1 MRSVNCMSWF
11 LPPTKRTA
19 IYSGPLTPH
28 TLMQCSRLA
37 IRSAKR
43 PRRQKNREAASRTWI
58 CELKKTSLTDPLQIA
73 AVAAGAGFGRVGIT
87 LCPGKCDPHAMS
99 GEWEHDLALDLLLLP
114 DDGGDEGAQDDVRLS
129 RALTTGSQNRCF
141 SFSEMKDAANL
152 RLRAAWRG

>member
-1 MRSVNCMSWF
+1 
-11 LPPTKRTA
+11 
-19 IYSGPLTPH
+19 
-28 TLMQCSRLA
+28 
-37 IRSAKR
+37 
-43 PRRQKNREAASRTWI
+43 
-58 CELKKTSLTDPLQIA
+58 LKKTSLTDPLQIA

-114 DDGGDEGAQDDVRLS
+114 DDGGDEGARDDVRLS